1 MPRSNADPAE
11 LERKRSLLHE
21 PHIAPL
27 TEFVQRLRDERNAD
41 DVPWFDPTDAGAN
54 ATILALF
61 EAPGRRGTHQGSAF
75 VSCDNDDPSA
85 ENMWNL
91 LREAGI
97 DRAREY
103 VAWNIVPWYIGDEG
117 KGGNATAA
125 DIQAAQPALSELIS
139 LLPRLRVV
147 VLCGRQAQQGWKR
160 AATPADA
167 VVLSAPHPSR
177 RSMIGSPTR
186 RAELLDALIEAR
198 RLARA

>member
-1 MPRSNADPAE
+1 M
-11 LERKRSLLHE
+11 
-21 PHIAPL
+21 
-27 TEFVQRLRDERNAD
+27 
-41 DVPWFDPTDAGAN
+41 
-54 ATILALF
+54 
-61 EAPGRRGTHQGSAF
+61 
-75 VSCDNDDPSA
+75 SCDNDDPSA

-125 DIQAAQPALSELIS
+125 DIQAAQPALSELLS
-139 LLPRLRVV
+139 LLPKLRVV

-160 AATPADA
+160 AAIQADA
-167 VVLSAPHPSR
+167 AVLSAPHPSR

-186 RAELLDALIEAR
+186 RAELLEALTEAR

>member
-1 MPRSNADPAE
+1 
-11 LERKRSLLHE
+11 
-21 PHIAPL
+21 
-27 TEFVQRLRDERNAD
+27 
-41 DVPWFDPTDAGAN
+41 
-54 ATILALF
+54 
-61 EAPGRRGTHQGSAF
+61 
-75 VSCDNDDPSA
+75 
-85 ENMWNL
+85 MWNL